1 VVEMDG
7 YKRRTEIKKD
17 KIKRAA
23 IELFTTYGIEKVS
36 IAEIASKA
44 SVSPV
49 TIYNYFGTKE
59 ELSKKVISD
68 MLEEV
73 WQERIEMIHSDLPF
87 QKKIEKMIFETTDF
101 VGIVNP
107 DFLKEIM
114 SNSPEMK
121 KIVEDVYQKYEF
133 VLLNFIAGGKKEGS
147 INKEISDETIMFYF
161 NILKEASG
169 KIEVTGD
176 KNKNQRLMK
185 ELVTLLFYGL
195 SSKPE

>member
-1 VVEMDG
+1 MDG
-7 YKRRTEIKKD
+7 YKRRTEIKKE
-17 KIKRAA
+17 KIKRTA

-36 IAEIASKA
+36 IAEIANKA
-44 SVSPV
+44 NVSPV

-68 MLEEV
+68 MLEEA
-73 WQERIEMIHSDLPF
+73 WQGRIQLINSDLPF
-87 QKKIEKMIFETTDF
+87 QKKMEKMIFETTDF
-101 VGIVNP
+101 AGMVNP

-121 KIVEDVYQKYEF
+121 KIVEDVYQRYLS
-133 VLLNFIAGGKKEGS
+133 VLLKFIEEGKKEGS
-147 INKEISDETIMFYF
+147 INKEISDETIVFYF
-161 NILKEASG
+161 NVLKEASG

-176 KNKNQRLMK
+176 KDKNQRLMK

-195 SSKPE
+195 SNKP